1 MKKTLSII
9 LLLLFSGSASAVEFE
24 GSVGAVSNYVW
35 RGITQTDSNPAVQGS
50 IGLTTESGLYVNAW
64 GSQVDYGNDTTA
76 EVDFTVGFSKA
87 INDTIS
93 LDVGYIKYSYLQDE
107 VDFADDI
114 AEVYGTLSIGPVSG
128 SVYRDFDNE
137 TNYYRG
143 TVTPSA
149 FMEDAF
155 VDVSGFV
162 GRNDNSDRDVGIIIS
177 KDIKGINISYM
188 FTDTNAEVED
198 DSTTHSIGLFYNF

>member
-35 RGITQTDSNPAVQGS
+35 RGLTQTD
-50 IGLTTESGLYVNAW
+50 
-64 GSQVDYGNDTTA
+64 DYGNDTTA

-87 INDTIS
+87 INETIS
-93 LDVGYIKYSYLQDE
+93 LVVGYIKYSYLQDE